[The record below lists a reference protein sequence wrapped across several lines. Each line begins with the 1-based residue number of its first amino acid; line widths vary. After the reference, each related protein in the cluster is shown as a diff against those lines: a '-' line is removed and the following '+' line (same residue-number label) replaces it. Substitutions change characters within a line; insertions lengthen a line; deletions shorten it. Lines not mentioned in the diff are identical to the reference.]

1 MKFWEDFLRQH
12 PELPQDL
19 PLDAWAFG
27 GNSDHLLELVLSGKK
42 TATSSLLSVYQDGSV
57 SLPKPGCYSVILD
70 SKGSPGCVVLWKE
83 TFIRKFSE
91 IDSQHAWEEGEGD
104 RSLKYWRDVHL
115 KFFSA
120 YEGFTEDS
128 EILCER
134 FNVV

>member
-1 MKFWEDFLRQH
+1 MKFWEDFLLQH

-27 GNSDHLLELVLSGKK
+27 GNADQLLELVLAGKK
-42 TATSSLLSVYQDGSV
+42 TATSSLLSVYQGGSV
-57 SLPKPGCYSVILD
+57 PLPRPGTYSVILD
-70 SKGSPGCVVLWKE
+70 SKNNPRCVVLLIE
-83 TFIRKFSE
+83 TYIRKFKD

-104 RSLKYWRDVHL
+104 RSLTYWREVHL
-115 KFFSA
+115 KFFST

-134 FNVV
+134 FHMV